1 MVMPPVEDM
10 IASSNP
16 FIFLIRTAV
25 GSPAVATVITTGFTV
40 IGVGCCLSAFSSSTR
55 LTWAWA
61 RDGGRK
67 HTLAPTYLSTTTYSC

>member
-1 MVMPPVEDM
+1 MVMPPIEEM

-25 GSPAVATVITTGFTV
+25 GSQAVATVITTGFTL

-61 RDGGRK
+61 RDGGCK
-67 HTLAPTYLSTTTYSC
+67 HTPAFTHFSTTAYSY